1 MLARTAQYAQA
12 LTGPHQVVA
21 YVTSTDIDGNPLTL
35 TPEGTPAVLPLPLT
49 TGNVSASVQSRV
61 TRRLSLD
68 LPGDFYPRT
77 PTDPLSESFA
87 VLSVRAGIRYGNGT
101 EETFPL
107 FKGRVQNV
115 TRNADRTVSVE
126 ADDLAADVVSYPFE
140 QPWAIRNPGSVLTEI
155 QAVILEA
162 VPQATFDLTLAPV
175 DQPVPPELVFN
186 EDRGQAL
193 DDLAAVLGARW
204 YCLGSG
210 AFTVRAYAYEGV
222 SPLLDISDGYRGLMI
237 EATQD
242 RSRDG
247 TANSVTV
254 VSERFD
260 GSPPVRVTRR
270 DTGSASPTRFGGP
283 FGRVARVVS
292 VQTPLTQAQ
301 ATEYADALL
310 RSGLALVSQ
319 WSGTMIPD
327 YALEPSDCARLT
339 YKDLTENQVL
349 DTLTYPLVVDA
360 PQSFVSRSVAELPV
374 PELVED

>member
-1 MLARTAQYAQA
+1 MLTRSAQYAQA

-49 TGNVSASVQSRV
+49 TGNVAAVIQSRV

-77 PTDPLSESFA
+77 PTDPLSESSA

-115 TRNADRTVSVE
+115 TRNEDMSCSVE
-126 ADDLAADVVSYPFE
+126 ADDLAADVVAYPFE
-140 QPWAIRNPGSVLTEI
+140 QPWTIKNPGSVLTEI
-155 QAVILEA
+155 RAIILEA
-162 VPQATFDLTLAPV
+162 VPQATFDLTLAPP
-175 DQPVPPELVFN
+175 DQPVPSELVFN
-186 EDRGQAL
+186 EDRGKAL

-210 AFTVRAYAYEGV
+210 EFTVRAYAYEGV
-222 SPLLDISDGYRGLMI
+222 APLLDISDGPRGLLTA
-237 EATQD
+237 ATQD

-247 TANSVTV
+247 VANSVTV
-254 VSERFD
+254 ISERFD

-270 DTGSASPTRFGGP
+270 DTGSSSPTRFGGP
-283 FGRVARVVS
+283 FGRVARVAS

-301 ATEYADALL
+301 ATDYADALL
-310 RSGLALVSQ
+310 RAGEALVSQ
-319 WSGTMIPD
+319 WSGTMITD
-327 YALEPSDCARLT
+327 YALEPSDCVRLT
-339 YKDLTENQVL
+339 YKGLTENQVF

-360 PQSFVSRSVAELPV
+360 PQSFVSRGVSSLPA
-374 PELVED
+374 PQMVED